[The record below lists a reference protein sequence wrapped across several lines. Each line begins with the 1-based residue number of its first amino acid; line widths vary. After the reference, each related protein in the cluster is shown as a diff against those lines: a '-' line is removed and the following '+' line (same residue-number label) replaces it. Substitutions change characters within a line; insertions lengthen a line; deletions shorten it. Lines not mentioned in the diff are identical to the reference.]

1 MSNIKVLIL
10 RTAGTNCDQET
21 KVAFELLK
29 ARVKMV
35 HVNELIKGRDR
46 ICNYQI
52 VAIPGGFTYGDDI
65 AAGRILANEL
75 KMKLKE
81 ELELF
86 LNKNGMMIGIC
97 NGFQVLVKT
106 GILPGNRD
114 WRQKVTLTSNDSG
127 KFEDRWVY
135 LKKPVTRPLENLP
148 LVNIR
153 AGVPARGRPK
163 IKDICVWTKGMDEII
178 YLPVAHGEGKFV
190 PESKEILEQIKNEG
204 QVVFEYCNKK
214 GKMPFYPDNPNG
226 SAEHIAGICDKTGR
240 IFGLMP
246 HPERCVFKTQHPRW
260 TREKFSGIPDGLK
273 IFKNAMEFLEKA

>member
-21 KVAFELLK
+21 RVAFELLK
-29 ARVKMV
+29 TRVKMV
-35 HVNELIKGRDR
+35 HVNDLIKGKDR
-46 ICNYQI
+46 LYNYQI
-52 VAIPGGFTYGDDI
+52 AAIPGGFTYGDDI

-86 LNKNGMMIGIC
+86 LKKNGLMIGIC

-106 GILPGNRD
+106 GILPGNIN
-114 WRQKVTLTSNDSG
+114 WQQKVTLTCNDSG

-135 LKKPVTRPLENLP
+135 LKKPVTCNQLPVAGCRLP
-148 LVNIR
+148 LNR
-153 AGVPARGRPK
+153 
-163 IKDICVWTKGMDEII
+163 CVWTKGIDEVI
-178 YLPVAHGEGKFV
+178 YLPVAHGEGKFI
-190 PESKEILEQIKNEG
+190 PQSKEILEKMKNEG
-204 QVVFEYCNKK
+204 QIVFEYCDSR
-214 GKMPFYPDNPNG
+214 GKIASYPDNPNG
-226 SAEHIAGICDKTGR
+226 SAECVAGICDKTGR

-260 TREKFSGIPDGLK
+260 TREKLNGIPDGLK
-273 IFKNAMEFLEKA
+273 IFKNAIEYLKKN